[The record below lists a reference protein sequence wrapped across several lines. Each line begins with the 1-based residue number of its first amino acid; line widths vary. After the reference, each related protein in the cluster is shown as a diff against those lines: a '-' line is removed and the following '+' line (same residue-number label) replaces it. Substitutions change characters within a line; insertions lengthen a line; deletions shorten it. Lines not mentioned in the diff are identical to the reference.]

1 MCNKK
6 GVGLL
11 FVLLSLGA
19 GALSGFLNMEA
30 MSQYQVLNRPPLS
43 PPPWIFPIVW
53 TLLYILMGV
62 GAAIVYCSHEEK
74 KKAAL
79 ILFFVQLF
87 FNFCW
92 SFFFFTLEW
101 RLFAFIWLIA
111 LLILVLAMTKA
122 FGKIS
127 PLAAKLQIPYIL
139 WLCFAAYLNFG
150 VWWLNR

>member
-6 GVGLL
+6 GVGLI
-11 FVLLSLGA
+11 FVLLSLGV
-19 GALSGFLNMEA
+19 GTLSGFLNMES

-43 PPPWIFPIVW
+43 PPAWVFPVVW
-53 TLLYILMGV
+53 TILYILMGI
-62 GAAIVYCSHEEK
+62 GAAMVYCSHDDEK
-74 KKAAL
+74 KTAL
-79 ILFFVQLF
+79 ILFFIQLV

-101 RLFAFIWLIA
+101 RLFAFIWLIV

-122 FGKIS
+122 FGRIS

-150 VWWLNR
+150 AWWLNR

>member
-1 MCNKK
+1 MCMRK
-6 GVGLL
+6 GVGLI
-11 FVLLSLGA
+11 FVLLSLGV

-30 MSQYQVLNRPPLS
+30 MSQYQVLNQPPLS
-43 PPPWIFPIVW
+43 PPAWVFPVAW
-53 TLLYILMGV
+53 TILYILMGV
-62 GAAIVYCSHEEK
+62 GAAMVYCSNEDK
-74 KKAAL
+74 KKTAL

-101 RLFAFIWLIA
+101 RLFAFIWLVA
-111 LLILVLAMTKA
+111 LLILVLAMTNA